1 MVAEL
6 IIFFGLVW
14 RYFLKLL
21 GGRLSIFDL
30 ISDSFIRHMCVNV
43 VKNRKYL

>member
-6 IIFFGLVW
+6 IIFLGL
-14 RYFLKLL
+14 YGGIFLKLL

-30 ISDSFIRHMCVNV
+30 ISDSFIRYMCVNV